1 MSQGPR
7 HKARHFAMQALY
19 QWSINNE
26 LPEVIEKEFLEDQ
39 PFGDDTD
46 KEYFHELLT
55 GTVIHLQEIDA
66 AYTPY
71 LSRKAEDLDAVDKAI
86 LRLATYE
93 LLFEKKVPFKVVI
106 SEAILLAKKFAAQ
119 DSHKFVNG
127 VLDKVVHEAVP
138 DTEKKE

>member
-19 QWSINNE
+19 QWSINND
-26 LPEVIEKEFLEDQ
+26 LPEVIEKEVLEDQ